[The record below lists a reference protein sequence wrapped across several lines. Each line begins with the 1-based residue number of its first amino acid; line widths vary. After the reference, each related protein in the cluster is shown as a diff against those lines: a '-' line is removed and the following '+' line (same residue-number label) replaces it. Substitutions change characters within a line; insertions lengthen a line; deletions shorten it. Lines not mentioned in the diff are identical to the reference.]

1 MLSSEQKRNEERSSD
16 KSEAGGKHGGGRVEG
31 AVGALVGAADL
42 ADAEDVEGGRVEC
55 LHKELLRP
63 QRLNDHSLP
72 GSGQVG
78 HGVVSENGFVSCL
91 KISSV
96 V

>member
-1 MLSSEQKRNEERSSD
+1 MKTAWHNHRQRGED
-16 KSEAGGKHGGGRVEG
+16 GGGGEGWGRAVEG
-31 AVGALVGAADL
+31 AVGALVGAAHL
-42 ADAEDVEGGRVEC
+42 ADAEDVERGRVKS

-63 QRLNDHSLP
+63 QRLDDHRLP